1 MPLQPIISADSVYA
15 RKAADFYLQSN
26 RIISSA
32 GELIGEAQ
40 RPSYPPLFQ
49 QIELLR
55 QKPEMR
61 DRVLLLDSGAFSGNS
76 LLQMVELLE
85 EKGIKVSEVLLGV
98 EVFGA
103 TDALKEKNIECRSI
117 LKIKDPI
124 DWIEARDFIPFTPLC
139 GRVIG
144 DRNGPITIEGL
155 SFAAPYI
162 LPSGNPVEWA
172 SIPEDK
178 AKKFSRRCWEIS
190 RQLFTN
196 LEKVNPCLSIELEN
210 IIKVPVRTSY
220 PGYPSREIEMSTKI
234 LDIIK
239 TNLDCLK

>member
-40 RPSYPPLFQ
+40 RPSYPSLFQ

-85 EKGIKVSEVLLGV
+85 EKGIKVAKVLLGV
-98 EVFGA
+98 KVIGA
-103 TDALKEKNIECRSI
+103 TDILKEKNIECDSV

-124 DWIEARDFIPFTPLC
+124 DWIETRDFIPFVPLC

-144 DRNGPITIEGL
+144 DENGPIIINGL

-162 LPSGNPVEWA
+162 LPSGNPTKWA
-172 SIPEDK
+172 SIPKKK
-178 AKKFSRRCWEIS
+178 AKNFSYRCWKIS
-190 RQLFTN
+190 RQLFTS
-196 LEKVNPCLSIELEN
+196 LEETNPGLSIRLED
-210 IIKVPVRTSY
+210 IKRVPVRTSY
-220 PGYPSREIEMSTKI
+220 PGYPSRNIDMSTKI

-239 TNLDCLK
+239 TNLDCLE

>member
-1 MPLQPIISADSVYA
+1 MPVEPIISLDSVYA
-15 RKAADFYLQSN
+15 KETADFNLQSN
-26 RIISSA
+26 RIISPA
-32 GELIGEAQ
+32 GKLIGEGQ
-40 RPSYPPLFQ
+40 RPGFPPLPQ
-49 QIELLR
+49 QIELFR
-55 QKPEMR
+55 QKLETR
-61 DRVLLLDSGAFSGNS
+61 KKVVLLDSGAFSGGS
-76 LLQMVELLE
+76 LLRMVELLE

-117 LKIKDPI
+117 LKIKDPV

-190 RQLFTN
+190 QQLFTN
-196 LEKVNPCLSIELEN
+196 LEKTNSGLSIRLED
-210 IIKVPVRTSY
+210 IKRVPIRTSY
-220 PGYPSREIEMSTKI
+220 PGYPSRNTDMSTKI
-234 LDIIK
+234 SDIIK